1 MLSDSQS
8 SKLSAQSPPCSRNCS
23 PRCAW
28 ASLARRAST
37 YQDTTKGGNRLNEAT
52 ARSSACGSEYL
63 GCWVAGRLCQLAGC
77 QFVKAGDF
85 DMILRC

>member
-1 MLSDSQS
+1 
-8 SKLSAQSPPCSRNCS
+8 
-23 PRCAW
+23 
-28 ASLARRAST
+28 
-37 YQDTTKGGNRLNEAT
+37 
-52 ARSSACGSEYL
+52 L